1 MASKKRISLSGSE
14 EERAEGLHER
24 SIIIDTLQMGPA
36 VWNANIFKLA
46 KTLVEGGQPGWLVNE
61 SVGEL
66 VLKELV
72 ENPET
77 RRRYVRDV
85 KRSGV
90 TAVNYTV
97 GHSWKGVSKS
107 FRGAVKSFADL
118 TYRIDSLPE
127 VLMKA
132 TRAEDIR
139 RAKREGRLA
148 IIPGFQD
155 TAHLEDNLEILELF
169 YRLGIRII
177 QLTYNTGNS
186 VGVGT
191 TERYQDKAGLSYFGL
206 QFVEK
211 LNELGIMVDT
221 GHCGYQT
228 TLDAVEAS
236 KDPIA
241 ATHTACMTVYDY
253 PRAKTDEEIKAIAE
267 KGGYIGIYAVPFFY
281 PAEDRTILHLLDEID
296 HAVEVAGA
304 DHIGIGLDYGN
315 QSGPYPKEIGDLLY
329 GYMWSNKAITKW
341 GKSGFRP
348 EHAVD
353 PRLATEG
360 IEFFT
365 DWPNI
370 TRGLVSRGYSDQEIE
385 GILGGNFLRL
395 FERVVR

>member
-1 MASKKRISLSGSE
+1 MASRKLISLSSSE
-14 EERAEGLHER
+14 EERAKELHER
-24 SIIIDTLQMGPA
+24 SIIIDTLQRGPA
-36 VWNANIFKLA
+36 VWNPNIFKLM
-46 KTLVEGGQPGWLVNE
+46 KTLTKGGQPRWLVNE

-66 VLKELV
+66 ELKELV

-77 RRRYVRDV
+77 RRRYVEDV

-97 GHSWKGVSKS
+97 GTRWRGVSRS
-107 FRGAVKSFADL
+107 FRGAVRSFADL
-118 TYRIDSLPE
+118 TFRIESLRE
-127 VLMKA
+127 VLVKA
-132 TRAEDIR
+132 VCAEDIR
-139 RAKREGRLA
+139 RAKRDGKLA

-177 QLTYNTGNS
+177 QLTYNKGNS

-206 QFVEK
+206 QLVEK
-211 LNELGIMVDT
+211 LNELGIIVDT

-241 ATHTACMTVYDY
+241 ATHTACRTVYDY

-267 KGGYIGIYAVPFFY
+267 NGGYIGIYAVPFFY
-281 PAEDRTILHLLDEID
+281 PAEDRTIIHLLDEID

-304 DHIGIGLDYGN
+304 DHTGVGLDYGN

-329 GYMWSNKAITKW
+329 EFMWSNKVITKW
-341 GKSGFRP
+341 GLSGFRP
-348 EHAVD
+348 EHGVD

-365 DWPNI
+365 DWPNV

-395 FERVVR
+395 FERVVG